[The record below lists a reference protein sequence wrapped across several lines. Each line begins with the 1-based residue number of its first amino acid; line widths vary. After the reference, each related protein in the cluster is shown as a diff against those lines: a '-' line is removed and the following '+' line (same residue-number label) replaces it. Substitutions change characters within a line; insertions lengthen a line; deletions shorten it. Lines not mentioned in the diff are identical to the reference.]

1 MKSSTKYLLKLF
13 GGGGLVLPVP
23 ALTSP
28 ADAASVNDPTPDLDW
43 EAVANTENYRVQ
55 VALTSDFASPLVNV
69 TVADP
74 TTVYTVVYELLNHGS
89 GPFYWR
95 VRAEAVSGAVVSD
108 WSEVRDFSLTVDA
121 LIARLVTAGATA
133 IWDAGKGV
141 YSDAGTTPATNGGTV
156 LQLNDQ
162 SGSGFH
168 LTAET
173 APTDRRPIYRA
184 SIAGLNNR
192 PALEFDDTNDYMIRA
207 VAGGIANA
215 AGNAYNIITVW
226 LTNNSGS
233 LDYAYTEGGSTTTP
247 TIRLGKNSGQAIGVH
262 RSDASVLVS
271 AAGGSGAG
279 DNAMHVAGFRR
290 VASNDYRTMLDGTQV
305 ASSTSAPGTTTIT
318 HVCFGAFWQTAPT
331 NAANP
336 WGDYLAH
343 VSIYPSDV
351 YATIQPILDAWYRP
365 AA

>member
-1 MKSSTKYLLKLF
+1 MPFTRRR
-13 GGGGLVLPVP
+13 GGSQMMMRGLVLLAP

-55 VALTSDFASPLVNV
+55 VALTSDFASPLVNT

-121 LIARLVTAGATA
+121 LIARLVTAGASA

-156 LQLNDQ
+156 VQFNDQ
-162 SGSGFH
+162 SGNGYH
-168 LTAET
+168 LTAES
-173 APTDRRPIYRA
+173 APTDRRPLWQA

-192 PALEFDDTNDYMIRA
+192 PAIQYDDTNDYFVRA

-215 AGNAYNIITVW
+215 AGNTYNIIAVW
-226 LTNNSGS
+226 LTDNSGS
-233 LDYAYTEGGSTTTP
+233 LDYAYTEGGSSTTP
-247 TIRLGKNSGQAIGVH
+247 SLRLGKSSDAVIGVH
-262 RSDASVLVS
+262 RSDASVLVAPS
-271 AAGGSGAG
+271 GGSGAG
-279 DNAMHVAGFRR
+279 NNAMHVAGFRR
-290 VASNDYRTMLDGTQV
+290 LASNDFRLMLDNTEV
-305 ASSTSAPGTTTIT
+305 ANASSAPGTTTIT
-318 HVCFGAFWQTAPT
+318 HVCLGAFWQTSPT
-331 NAANP
+331 NAANQ

-343 VSIYPSDV
+343 TSIYPSDV
-351 YATIQPILDAWYRP
+351 YATIRPILDAWYRP
-365 AA
+365 A